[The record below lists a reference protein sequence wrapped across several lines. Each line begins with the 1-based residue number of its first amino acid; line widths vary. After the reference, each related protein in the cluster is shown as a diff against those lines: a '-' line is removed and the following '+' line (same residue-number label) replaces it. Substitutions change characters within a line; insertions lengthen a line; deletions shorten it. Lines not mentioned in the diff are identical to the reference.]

1 MRHVQQVLRCAGV
14 MVAMVVLSGCTYEAA
29 VQQLPPPER
38 TAFRTYRR
46 VMTGGQVRNYLA
58 KQTPAERSAYLAAI
72 GVTQR
77 FQALEP
83 QDREAVLA
91 NQPPAKGMSAD
102 ALRFL
107 WGQPAYTK
115 GHIGH
120 YEYWYYLG
128 PFMEL
133 ARYGN
138 MYSKAGV
145 QVEVYVVAGRVDSW
159 LEFAPDVDTDSSS
172 GCPEC

>member
-1 MRHVQQVLRCAGV
+1 
-14 MVAMVVLSGCTYEAA
+14 MVALVMLSGCTYEAA
-29 VQQLPPPER
+29 VQQLPLPER
-38 TAFRTYRR
+38 TAFHTYRK
-46 VMTGGQVRNYLA
+46 VMTSGQSWTYLA
-58 KQTPAERSAYLAAI
+58 KGTAAERTAYLEAI
-72 GVTQR
+72 GVAPR
-77 FQALEP
+77 FQALDP

-91 NQPPAKGMSAD
+91 GQPPAKGMSAD

-115 GHIGH
+115 GHTGH

-128 PFMEL
+128 PFMDL

-138 MYSKAGV
+138 VYSKAGV

-159 LEFAPDVDTDSSS
+159 IEFAPDTNSDDSS
-172 GCPEC
+172 GRRD